1 MLGPLHVLQAAHGG
15 QLHATGEVCSVAERW
30 AKLYAK
36 AGENPDIG
44 ELLET
49 EPLTVSLWFLAIS
62 RADVY
67 GILPADPRRF
77 RVAVAP
83 AAIIDCATVAQAL
96 HSMESRGWI
105 RTYTTSG
112 GELLLHITKYHKLQ
126 DVRWSNRIGPPE
138 HELPEWWEP
147 PNGFLEALR
156 GIDLAKVRSR
166 DNREAWRLLQERYCS
181 ATVALPLCYGI
192 QTTDNRQQRTST
204 PVGSLEEV
212 EVAEESP
219 AEPTA
224 PLGADPVADVVAYDN
239 PEDLH
244 LVKSNHTDLRNAITT
259 ALRNRPQERH
269 ADAWLRE
276 LLQYAEDYASEG
288 ITEQGIIDA
297 LTENPP
303 KARDTGGTTWAKRV
317 FPGPTPARASPK
329 RLERTHAASPP
340 EDFKT
345 GRVKL

>member
-1 MLGPLHVLQAAHGG
+1 MLGPLHVLRAAHGG

-49 EPLTVSLWFLAIS
+49 EPVTVSLWFLAIA

-67 GILPADPRRF
+67 GILPAEPRRF
-77 RVAVAP
+77 RATVAP
-83 AAIIDCATVAQAL
+83 AAIIATATVAQSL
-96 HSMESRGWI
+96 HSMETRGWI
-105 RTYTTSG
+105 RRYTSST
-112 GELLLHITKYHKLQ
+112 GEELLHILRYHELQ
-126 DVRWSNRIGPPE
+126 DVRWTNRIGPPE

-166 DNREAWRLLQERYCS
+166 DNRESWRLLQERYGS

-204 PVGSLEEV
+204 PVGNQ
-212 EVAEESP
+212 EESTLAEGYP
-219 AEPTA
+219 AAPTA
-224 PLGADPVADVVAYDN
+224 PLGSGPVADVVAYDN
-239 PEDLH
+239 PHDLH
-244 LVKSNHTDLRNAITT
+244 LVKADHTDLRNAISR
-259 ALRNRPQERH
+259 ALKGRPQERH

-276 LLQYAEDYASEG
+276 LLQYADDYPAEG
-288 ITEQGIIDA
+288 ITEQGIIA
-297 LTENPP
+297 KLTEDPP
-303 KARDTGGTTWAKRV
+303 KARDTGGTTWAKRA
-317 FPGPTPARASPK
+317 FPGPQRASPK
-329 RLERTHAASPP
+329 RLERTCAASPP
-340 EDFKT
+340 EDFET

>member
-1 MLGPLHVLQAAHGG
+1 MVSKDIFLSEQVNGLSDRDALLFTWAI
-15 QLHATGEVCSVAERW
+15 LHADDYGVLRASPGRLKAEVAPLRAYST
-30 AKLYAK
+30 
-36 AGENPDIG
+36 
-44 ELLET
+44 T
-49 EPLTVSLWFLAIS
+49 EVSAAIS
-62 RADVY
+62 AWIDAGLVVCYECCGEEYMLFPTWEKHQEGLHRRTRKRAM
-67 GILPADPRRF
+67 P
-77 RVAVAP
+77 
-83 AAIIDCATVAQAL
+83 
-96 HSMESRGWI
+96 H
-105 RTYTTSG
+105 
-112 GELLLHITKYHKLQ
+112 
-126 DVRWSNRIGPPE
+126 PE
-138 HELPEWWEP
+138 HDAGCRNFRLSPALSVKFPEVPGSSWLTEQNRTER
-147 PNGFLEALR
+147 NGR
-156 GIDLAKVRSR
+156 
-166 DNREAWRLLQERYCS
+166 
-181 ATVALPLCYGI
+181 
-192 QTTDNRQQRTST
+192 T
-204 PVGSLEEV
+204 PVGSQEESPL
-212 EVAEESP
+212 AEESP

-244 LVKSNHTDLRNAITT
+244 LVKSNHTDLLNAITT

-297 LTENPP
+297 LTEHPP